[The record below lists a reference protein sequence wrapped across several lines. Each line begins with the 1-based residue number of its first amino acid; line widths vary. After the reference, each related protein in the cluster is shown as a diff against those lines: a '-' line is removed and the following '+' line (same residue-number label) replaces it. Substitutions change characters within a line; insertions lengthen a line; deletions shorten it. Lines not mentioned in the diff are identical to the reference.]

1 MEDVSN
7 TGRSLGGGGGGGPLE
22 IRLVLVKGAHIKH
35 PTPFV
40 N

>member
-7 TGRSLGGGGGGGPLE
+7 TGQSLGGALE

-35 PTPFV
+35 PTSFV

>member
-7 TGRSLGGGGGGGPLE
+7 TGQSHEGALE
-22 IRLVLVKGAHIKH
+22 IRLVLVKGGAHIKH